1 MHAEERISKLED
13 KTTEIILSEE
23 HKDERK
29 NEKSLSNLW
38 DTSMEKIDPS
48 LESQREKSVRMGE
61 KIREMTDSSPYL
73 MRDTNI
79 QV

>member
-38 DTSMEKIDPS
+38 DTVNGENRLIIGVP
-48 LESQREKSVRMGE
+48 EREECENGGK
-61 KIREMTDSSPYL
+61 D
-73 MRDTNI
+73 
-79 QV
+79 